1 MRVYEVVFEDVEA
14 YEADEHF
21 VGIFSSREKAE
32 EAGRVAIEQYVAE
45 DGSCSVDDFELY
57 VREFELD
64 KMY

>member
-1 MRVYEVVFEDVEA
+1 MKVYEVVFEDVEA

-21 VGIFSSREKAE
+21 VGIFSSWGKAE
-32 EAGRVAIEQYVAE
+32 EAGHIAIEQYVAE